1 MPITRRNH
9 GQGHSYRDEQG
20 LKVPG
25 VTTLVGDGFPKKAL
39 QKWAVEVTADY
50 AIDHWDELTAM
61 LPSERRKT
69 LLKAQYAV
77 TSKASAR
84 GTKVHDLADRLMR
97 GEQVAVPDGLDGYVQ
112 AAVDFID
119 EFDVQPVASEFTV
132 WSDTWR
138 WAGTC
143 DLVADLLDPE
153 DPEPDP
159 ALKRRVRWLL
169 DLKTKAKESGVFGDA
184 ALQLAPYRC
193 AEKMIDPV
201 TGVEQDMIEVDRCGI
216 VQLYADGTY
225 RLVPVE
231 ADLPE
236 YTIFQYVQQVALWMD
251 GNRSLVGQ
259 PIQPPRT
266 STFRLVEGDAGDPG
280 ELLAKVRQT
289 AQQVLAAG
297 ADDTVDALDVAD
309 SIMQIIDRREDGGF

>member
-1 MPITRRNH
+1 MTITRRNH
-9 GQGHSYRDEQG
+9 GSGHSYTDEQG

-25 VTTLVGDGFPKKAL
+25 VTTLVSDGLPKKAL
-39 QKWAVEVTADY
+39 QKWAVETTADY
-50 AIDHWDELTAM
+50 AIDHWEELSKM

-69 LLKAQYAV
+69 LIKAQYEV
-77 TSKASAR
+77 TSKAAAR
-84 GTKVHDLADRLMR
+84 GTKVHNIADRLMR
-97 GEQVAVPDGLDGYVQ
+97 GEEVAIPQGMEGYVQ

-119 EFDVQPVASEFTV
+119 EFDVVPVATEFTV

-143 DLVADLLDPE
+143 DLVADLLDPD

-193 AEKMIDPV
+193 AEMMIDPV
-201 TGVEQDMIEVDRCGI
+201 TGEEQPMIEVERCGI
-216 VQLYADGTY
+216 VQLYPDGTY

-231 ADLPE
+231 ADQPE

-251 GNRSLVGQ
+251 GNRSLVGD
-259 PIQPPRT
+259 PVKPPRT
-266 STFRLVEGDAGDPG
+266 STFRLAEIEAEPIEG
-280 ELLAKVRQT
+280 
-289 AQQVLAAG
+289 
-297 ADDTVDALDVAD
+297 AL
-309 SIMQIIDRREDGGF
+309 